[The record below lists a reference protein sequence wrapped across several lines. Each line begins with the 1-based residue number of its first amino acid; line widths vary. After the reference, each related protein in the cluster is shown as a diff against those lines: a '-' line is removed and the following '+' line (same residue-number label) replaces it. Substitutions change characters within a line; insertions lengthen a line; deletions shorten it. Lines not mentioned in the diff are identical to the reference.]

1 MPPTGA
7 RGRAAILLVLVAV
20 AGLLG
25 TRQAGDWRAPALSD
39 STTAVWATTAGI
51 EAVLPAKLETAFE
64 RSGVA
69 PSSKQRPALA
79 VLVTA
84 VLLACAISRR
94 ARLPVVVPA
103 CAAVSS
109 RTRPERGPPLRRF
122 ALI

>member
-1 MPPTGA
+1 M
-7 RGRAAILLVLVAV
+7 AV

-25 TRQAGDWRAPALSD
+25 TGQGDERAAAAFRNG
-39 STTAVWATTAGI
+39 TTAVWATTAGI